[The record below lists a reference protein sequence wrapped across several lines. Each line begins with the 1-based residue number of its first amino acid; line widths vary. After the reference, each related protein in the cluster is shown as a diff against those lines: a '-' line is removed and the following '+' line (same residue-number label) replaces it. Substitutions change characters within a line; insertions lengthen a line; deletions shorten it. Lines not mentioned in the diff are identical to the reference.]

1 MHSARLSAVR
11 PLLLAWVLA
20 FCAATDVGPAAQGA
34 SDEAG
39 VNIALAA
46 LGGHVVSP
54 ADVADKHWRAS
65 NLIDGYPII
74 RGAGAVETSLG

>member
-1 MHSARLSAVR
+1 M
-11 PLLLAWVLA
+11 
-20 FCAATDVGPAAQGA
+20 
-34 SDEAG
+34 
-39 VNIALAA
+39 NIALAA